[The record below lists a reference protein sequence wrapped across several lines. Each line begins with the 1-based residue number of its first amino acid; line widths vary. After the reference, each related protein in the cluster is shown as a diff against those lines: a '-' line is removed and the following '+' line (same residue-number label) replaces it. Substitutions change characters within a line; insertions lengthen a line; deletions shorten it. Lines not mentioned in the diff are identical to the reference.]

1 MRARVSVLCAMAVI
15 ALAGPAIAHADARD
29 DDFVNNL
36 AGQGIIGDPGKLV
49 STARTVCTASTQAS
63 MVPAGLGQMMPMG
76 YVLSSLRL
84 NIGQIGPF
92 IDTARATYCPPPAP
106 PAPAAT
112 PDGDAPAAPAAPAM
126 SGIPAMTGIPAMAG
140 MPGMPGMPGI
150 PGMDRL
156 SSTFGSTS

>member
-1 MRARVSVLCAMAVI
+1 MRARVSMLCAMAVI

-29 DDFVNNL
+29 DDFVSNL
-36 AGQGIIGDPGKLV
+36 AGQGIVGDPGKLV
-49 STARTVCTASTQAS
+49 STAHTVCTASTQAS

-112 PDGDAPAAPAAPAM
+112 PDGDAPAAPAAPATA
-126 SGIPAMTGIPAMAG
+126 GIPMAGMPAMAG
-140 MPGMPGMPGI
+140 MPGIPGI

-156 SSTFGSTS
+156 SSTFGAMP

>member
-36 AGQGIIGDPGKLV
+36 AGQGIIGEPSKLV
-49 STARTVCTASTQAS
+49 STAHTVCTASTQAS

-112 PDGDAPAAPAAPAM
+112 PDGDAPAAPAAPATA
-126 SGIPAMTGIPAMAG
+126 GIPMAG
-140 MPGMPGMPGI
+140 MPASLPAIPGI

-156 SSTFGSTS
+156 SSTFGPMS